1 MAEKRHCTVDIVMLG
16 TFGLR
21 TRGTL
26 QARALPFAR
35 SLSDVFG
42 LRCAIVTTPWDDPQ
56 AAGLFEQ
63 FDGVFVVNTR
73 AHSPFAAPLA
83 AAEQLGWIR
92 RLRPRLIHVM
102 KPKGFG
108 GLSAAWIMARQVR
121 PTVFV
126 DEDDWEGDGGW
137 NDAAG
142 YGVIARRL
150 FAFQELQ
157 LLHAAD
163 HVTASSTL
171 IAERCR
177 RIRGTSG
184 ESDVTV
190 LPNGL
195 ALDWLDRL
203 GSGGCA
209 HRQDP
214 LPSIL
219 LYSRFAEFSSRWLEA
234 FLADLDSRLGSPT
247 TIEIVGESDGFD
259 LNASIYQFLHFRD
272 HGYVE
277 RARLPELLGRATV
290 AIYPYEDTL
299 INRSKQSV
307 KLLELMASGLPVV
320 ASDVGDVRRI
330 GGDGIELVRAGGP
343 AAFAATVAGLIADER
358 RRAGL
363 SASAKRRARQFTI
376 ERLTARL
383 YESYLSAGVRFS

>member
-1 MAEKRHCTVDIVMLG
+1 
-16 TFGLR
+16 
-21 TRGTL
+21 
-26 QARALPFAR
+26 
-35 SLSDVFG
+35 
-42 LRCAIVTTPWDDPQ
+42 VTTPWDDPQ
-56 AAGLFEQ
+56 AAGLVEQ
-63 FDGVFVVNTR
+63 VDGVVVVNTR
-73 AHSPFAAPLA
+73 SHRPSAAPLA

-108 GLSAAWIMARQVR
+108 GLSAGWILARQAR
-121 PTVFV
+121 PAVFV

-142 YGVIARRL
+142 YGLVARRL
-150 FAFQELQ
+150 FACQELK

-171 IAERCR
+171 LAERCR
-177 RIRGTSG
+177 RIRGPAR
-184 ESDVTV
+184 ESDVTF

-195 ALDWLDRL
+195 GLDWLDRL

-214 LPSIL
+214 LPSVL

-234 FLADLDSRLGSPT
+234 FLVDLDARLGGPAV
-247 TIEIVGESDGFD
+247 IEIVGESDGFD
-259 LNASIYQFLHFRD
+259 LHASNYRFLRFLD

-307 KLLELMASGLPVV
+307 KLLELMASARPIV

-330 GGDGIELVRAGGP
+330 GGEGIELVRAGGP
-343 AAFAATVAGLIADER
+343 AAFAATVVGLIADEQ
-358 RRAGL
+358 RRARL
-363 SASAKRRARQFTI
+363 SGSAKLRARQFTI
-376 ERLTARL
+376 ERLAARL